1 MNTESMIVVILGIII
16 SSIIS
21 VILSEEILSFVGCLM
36 MKIGIK
42 PRVNLNGIWKVA
54 FTIRKDE
61 GAVSYYEIIRPKSGF
76 GRIYGHIEP
85 D

>member
-1 MNTESMIVVILGIII
+1 
-16 SSIIS
+16 
-21 VILSEEILSFVGCLM
+21 M